1 MPELRTHTQ
10 RQPTRK
16 RLLLSWSGGKDS
28 AWALH
33 LLRQNPQYEVVALL
47 TTINEKF
54 RRVAIHGFR
63 EELLDLQAQSAGLPL
78 WKVDLPF
85 PCSNADYESRM
96 ATVCA
101 RAVAEGL
108 HGIAFGDLFLEDIRA
123 YRIAML
129 AGTGL
134 EPIFPVWTPDLGIS
148 TAALA
153 RQMIAAGLR
162 AHLTCI
168 DPRALNSSFAGRT
181 FDAGLLADL
190 PAEVDPCG
198 ERGEFHTFAFA
209 GPMFSRTVSVIPAQT
224 IERDNYIYAEL
235 LPTPVSESPNDAAPS
250 KDSRTI
256 QGTAAVGSGL
266 PSACSNLHNPC
277 PDAGQTG
284 LGRLRTERRPM
295 VETRSFL

>member
-1 MPELRTHTQ
+1 MNTANNSGAKTAP
-10 RQPTRK
+10 K
-16 RLLLSWSGGKDS
+16 RILLSWSGGKDS

-33 LLRQNPQYEVVALL
+33 LLRQQNKYEVVALL
-47 TTINEKF
+47 TTLNEKL

-63 EELLDLQAQSAGLPL
+63 EELLDQQAASVGLPL

-101 RAVAEGL
+101 LAVAEGH

-123 YRIAML
+123 YRIEKL

-134 EPIFPVWTPDLGIS
+134 EPIFPVWCPSLGIS
-148 TAALA
+148 TAELA
-153 RQMIAAGLR
+153 QQMIAAGLR

-168 DPRALNSSFAGRT
+168 DPRSLSSSFAGRT
-181 FDAGLLADL
+181 FDAELLADL

-209 GPMFSRTVSVIPAQT
+209 GPIFSRTVSVLPAGT
-224 IERDNYIYAEL
+224 VERDNFIYAEL
-235 LPTPVSESPNDAAPS
+235 LPATSPKTTSKAASLASSLP
-250 KDSRTI
+250 
-256 QGTAAVGSGL
+256 TANG
-266 PSACSNLHNPC
+266 NLHQLRA
-277 PDAGQTG
+277 DTG
-284 LGRLRTERRPM
+284 
-295 VETRSFL
+295 